1 MKTRS
6 DNHTSLRTY
15 KWIPE
20 LEVGS
25 LLLISAI
32 IAYLLAPVISRITI
46 QGSFFWQNMGD
57 QLVSPTNWA
66 YLAMM
71 VVWYLLIGWAL
82 KRMNTRLFTL
92 QLKFSFEHVI
102 DLDQIK
108 QQPINRENRQ
118 TLERLLD
125 RHEHLP
131 EMHGL
136 MRFLF
141 NTLFLFVM
149 PLMALTTPVLQ
160 GPPIERTII
169 LIATSAVILAVIFL
183 LLSLRIE
190 LDKDA
195 QTFIQD
201 VTQDKPTFFKDKESS
216 TS

>member
-1 MKTRS
+1 
-6 DNHTSLRTY
+6 
-15 KWIPE
+15 
-20 LEVGS
+20 
-25 LLLISAI
+25 
-32 IAYLLAPVISRITI
+32 
-46 QGSFFWQNMGD
+46 
-57 QLVSPTNWA
+57 
-66 YLAMM
+66 
-71 VVWYLLIGWAL
+71 
-82 KRMNTRLFTL
+82 MNTRLFTL
-92 QLKFSFEHVI
+92 QITFALEHSI

-108 QQPINRENRQ
+108 QQSISRESRQ
-118 TLERLLD
+118 ALERLFY

-131 EMHGL
+131 EVHGV

-190 LDKDA
+190 LDKHA

-201 VTQDKPTFFKDKESS
+201 VTQDDPTSHKESN
-216 TS
+216 TP